1 MSKIETKYYAIP
13 NGYFANYFKFL
24 IGRVWKILPMKEE
37 GNKYLKR
44 YMESLQRELIG
55 NMNLVEELK
64 YDGYFIT
71 LLNKI
76 EFLINEN
83 YDHSIC
89 RKEVFECIELVKVI
103 RERHFTNEEI
113 TNEEIDN
120 EEITNEGI
128 DNEESVR

>member
-1 MSKIETKYYAIP
+1 MGKIETKYYAIP
-13 NGYFANYFKFL
+13 NGYFANYFNFL

-64 YDGYFIT
+64 HDGYFIT

-76 EFLINEN
+76 EFLINGE
-83 YDHSIC
+83 YSHDIC
-89 RKEVFECIELVKVI
+89 RKEIFECVELIKKLQNRYMI
-103 RERHFTNEEI
+103 N
-113 TNEEIDN
+113 
-120 EEITNEGI
+120 NEG
-128 DNEESVR
+128 